1 LEEQGMTYD
10 ENLAQRLR
18 ERLLGSPNLT
28 EMKMFGGIAFLING
42 NMAFGVIQNDL
53 IVRVG
58 PQESDQALAASHT
71 KPFAMT
77 GRAPMS
83 GWVQVEPPGFATKAA
98 LQGWIDQGLHY
109 AQSLPPKSK

>member
-1 LEEQGMTYD
+1 MAYD

-18 ERLLGSPNLT
+18 ERLLGSPNLS

-42 NMAFGVIQNDL
+42 NMAIGVTHNDL

-58 PQESDQALAASHT
+58 PQASDQSLATPYT

-83 GWVQVEPPGFATKAA
+83 GWVQVEPAGFANEDA
-98 LQGWIDQGLHY
+98 LQQWIQQGIRY
-109 AQSLPPKSK
+109 AASLPPKSK